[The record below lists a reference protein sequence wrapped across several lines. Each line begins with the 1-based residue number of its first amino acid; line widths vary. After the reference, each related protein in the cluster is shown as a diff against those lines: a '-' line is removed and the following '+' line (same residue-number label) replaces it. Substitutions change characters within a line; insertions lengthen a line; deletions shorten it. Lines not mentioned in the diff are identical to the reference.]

1 MMFGT
6 NQSRQTARNEIAIL
20 YAKIANRKPTDDL
33 ASNDIRS
40 LMFYLREMDEE
51 LKREMKRQN
60 A

>member
-33 ASNDIRS
+33 ASNDSRS
-40 LMFYLREMDEE
+40 LMFDLREMDEE